1 MIFWIENGAGLSWE
15 SLDNKKKKINTY
27 LYEILLIIGKKVRL
41 IISRDKKLVRINV
54 KKVIILF
61 IIIFFWV

>member
-1 MIFWIENGAGLSWE
+1 MILTQKISFKKKFSFVIFCIENGAGLSWE

-41 IISRDKKLVRINV
+41 IISRDKS
-54 KKVIILF
+54 
-61 IIIFFWV
+61 

>member
-41 IISRDKKLVRINV
+41 IISRDKN
-54 KKVIILF
+54 
-61 IIIFFWV
+61 

>member
-15 SLDNKKKKINTY
+15 SLDNNKKKINTY

-41 IISRDKKLVRINV
+41 IISRDKN
-54 KKVIILF
+54 
-61 IIIFFWV
+61 